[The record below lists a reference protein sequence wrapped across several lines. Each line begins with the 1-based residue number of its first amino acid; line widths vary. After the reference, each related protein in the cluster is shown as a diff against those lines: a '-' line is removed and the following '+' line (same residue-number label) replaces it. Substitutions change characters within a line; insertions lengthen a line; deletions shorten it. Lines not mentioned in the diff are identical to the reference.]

1 MDSIE
6 IGELV
11 ARCVAGDDEAKA
23 QFFAEYNG
31 LVHRAVAGKLAQVTA
46 PPLLRSDV
54 EDICSSVFERVLSDN
69 CHALARLRNARS
81 LNAWIVT
88 VAQNGVMD
96 YIRKWSSRM
105 RVDAIIAKEEEEVYV
120 PSPAE
125 KVIAQERK
133 ARLNDRLA
141 ELGAEDRLALE
152 LYFLHGLKYAEIA
165 EVTGRNINTVSARI
179 RRAKAKL
186 RDLYGED
193 RSEIT

>member
-1 MDSIE
+1 MGSIE

-23 QFFAEYNG
+23 QFFAEYHG
-31 LVHRAVAGKLAQVTA
+31 LVRRAVAGKLAQATA
-46 PPLLRSDV
+46 PPVLRSDV

-81 LNAWIVT
+81 VNAWLVT
-88 VAQNGVMD
+88 VAQNCVVD
-96 YIRKWSSRM
+96 YMRRWSSRM
-105 RVDAIIAKEEEEVYV
+105 RVDAIVAREEEEVYI

-125 KVIAQERK
+125 KVIAHERK
-133 ARLNDRLA
+133 ARLDDRLA

-152 LYFLHGLKYAEIA
+152 LYFLHELRYAEIA
-165 EVTGRNINTVSARI
+165 EMTGLNINTVSARI

-186 RDLYGED
+186 RNLYGED